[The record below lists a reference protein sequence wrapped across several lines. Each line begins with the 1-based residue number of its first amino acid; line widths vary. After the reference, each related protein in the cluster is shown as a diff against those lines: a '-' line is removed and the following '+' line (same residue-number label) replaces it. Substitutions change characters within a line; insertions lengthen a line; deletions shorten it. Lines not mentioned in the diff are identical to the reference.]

1 MPSFYIPIS
10 GLNADST
17 ALDTIANN
25 LSNMNTTGF
34 KEQTTQF
41 SNLFSQTIGTAGSGD
56 AIQVG
61 SGVQVAANTSDFSGG
76 SISSTGISTD
86 NAINGSGFFVLDGG
100 AGSQLYTRDGNF
112 QTSST
117 GLLQASSGQAVM
129 GYPAVNGVINTSGG
143 LTDIT
148 LPTGQVMQPAATTT
162 FSMTQNLDASAS
174 AGTVVAG
181 QVKVYDSL
189 GKSYEATVTYTAQGG
204 NKWSYNVTLPDTL
217 SATPISAAAA
227 QKNLPVTSSP
237 ASASTVTSPLTPTY
251 VAGTGVQTYT
261 FGSSSGI
268 LGPGET
274 SGTLATVNPNT
285 NLIISGLKADGVT
298 PASTSLPT
306 ISAGETV
313 ATYAAALTTAM
324 ATAGIANVTAT
335 STGNTLVITGPAGSA
350 TPPVS
355 AGTLQQDLGGASVN
369 FDLGSSATVNP
380 STNLQITGLNAAGA
394 TVTTVIPP
402 PTANES
408 VANYLTSIQTALGP
422 VAGGGVAMV
431 GVSVASNAAG
441 QITITGANF
450 TTTGGVAQD
459 EQAQTVSYNFG
470 SNNAALATVDPGTNL
485 TITGPTPA
493 GGTATTTAPTLTAGE
508 TVTQYAAALNASIAA
523 AGIGGVVATVNNG
536 QLNINGTGM
545 TLNGTVM
552 QDPAGSAN
560 QAGTLA
566 FDSNG
571 NLVSPG
577 SNVSGMTF
585 GGLSDGATTMTLNWG
600 LFGANGT
607 ANISQTDAASTT
619 ASTNQNGYPSGQY
632 QSFAV
637 DNSGV
642 VTATYSNGQTNQV
655 GQIAVATVTNE
666 QGLQSVGS
674 TNYTATTASGAAS
687 VGVAGNGGRGTITG
701 SSLEASNVNISAEF
715 SALIVAQRA
724 FEANSKAVTT
734 FDSVTQETINM
745 IH

>member
-1 MPSFYIPIS
+1 MPNFDIPIS

-17 ALDTIANN
+17 ALNTIANN

-41 SNLFSQTIGTAGSGD
+41 SNLFSQTIGTSGSGD
-56 AIQVG
+56 GIQVG

-86 NAINGSGFFVLDGG
+86 NAINGTGFFVLDGG
-100 AGSQLYTRDGNF
+100 NGSQLYTRDGNF

-117 GLLQASSGQAVM
+117 GLLEASSGQAVM
-129 GYPAVNGVINTSGG
+129 GYPAVNGVINSSGG
-143 LTDIT
+143 LTDIN
-148 LPTGQVMQPAATTT
+148 LPTGQVMLPAATTT

-174 AGTVVAG
+174 VGTLVSG

-189 GKSYEATVTYTAQGG
+189 GKSYEATVNYTALGN

-217 SATPISAAAA
+217 SATAISAASSQA
-227 QKNLPVTSSP
+227 NLPVTATP
-237 ASASTVTSPLTPTY
+237 ASASTITSAPQ
-251 VAGTGVQTYT
+251 TGVVNPLGTTTFT

-268 LGPGET
+268 LGPSAT
-274 SGTLATVNPNT
+274 SGTLATINPST
-285 NLIISGLKADGVT
+285 NLIITGLNSSGTSV
-298 PASTSLPT
+298 STSLPT
-306 ISAGETV
+306 VTAGETV
-313 ATYAAALTTAM
+313 AAYATALTSALTSAGIVGVS
-324 ATAGIANVTAT
+324 ATA
-335 STGNTLVITGPAGSA
+335 TGNKLVIAGPGAS
-350 TPPVS
+350 TSV
-355 AGTLQQDLGGASVN
+355 AGTVQQDLAGAAIN
-369 FDLGSSATVNP
+369 YDFGSSATVNP
-380 STNLQITGLNAAGA
+380 STNLQITGLTAAGA
-394 TVTTVIPP
+394 SATTAIAA
-402 PTANES
+402 PTPGMT
-408 VANYLTSIQTALGP
+408 VANYLATVNAQLTAKGI
-422 VAGGGVAMV
+422 V
-431 GVSVASNAAG
+431 GVTATSNSAG
-441 QITITGANF
+441 QISITGANM

-459 EQAQTVSYNFG
+459 EQAQTISYNFG
-470 SNNAALATVDPGTNL
+470 TNNSVVATVDPATNL
-485 TITGPTPA
+485 TITGPTPS

-508 TVTQYAAALNASIAA
+508 TINQYAAALNASIAA
-523 AGIGGVVATVNNG
+523 AGIGGVVATVTNG
-536 QLNINGTGM
+536 QLNINGNGM

-560 QAGTLA
+560 QSGTLA
-566 FDSNG
+566 FNSNG
-571 NLVSPG
+571 TLVSPG
-577 SNVSGMTF
+577 TNVSGMTF
-585 GGLSDGATTMTLNWG
+585 GGLSDGSTTMTLNWG

-619 ASTNQNGYPSGQY
+619 GSTNQNGYPSGQY

-637 DNSGV
+637 DQSGV

-666 QGLQSVGS
+666 QGLESVGS
-674 TNYTATTASGAAS
+674 TNYVATTASGAAS

-724 FEANSKAVTT
+724 FEASSKAVTT
-734 FDSVTQETINM
+734 FDSVTQQAIAM

>member
-1 MPSFYIPIS
+1 MPSFDIPIS

-17 ALDTIANN
+17 ALNTIANN
-25 LSNMNTTGF
+25 LSNMNTTGY

-61 SGVQVAANTSDFSGG
+61 SGVQVAANTSDFSDGT
-76 SISSTGISTD
+76 IASTGISTD
-86 NAINGSGFFVLDGG
+86 NAINGAGFFVLDGG
-100 AGSQLYTRDGNF
+100 SGSQLYTRDGNF
-112 QTSST
+112 QVSSA
-117 GLLQASSGQAVM
+117 GLLEASSGQAVM
-129 GYPAVNGVINTSGG
+129 GYSATKGVINTNGG
-143 LTDIT
+143 LSDIN

-162 FSMTQNLDASAS
+162 FSMTQNLDASAA

-189 GKSYEATVTYTAQGG
+189 GKSYQATVTYTALGG
-204 NKWSYNVTLPDTL
+204 NKWSYNVTLPDQL
-217 SATPISAAAA
+217 SSTPISAASNQTLA
-227 QKNLPVTSSP
+227 VTTSP
-237 ASASTVTSPLTPTY
+237 ASASTLTSPLAGVVNP
-251 VAGTGVQTYT
+251 AGTTTFT
-261 FGSSSGI
+261 FGSSSGL

-285 NLIISGLKADGVT
+285 
-298 PASTSLPT
+298 SLT
-306 ISAGETV
+306 I
-313 ATYAAALTTAM
+313 
-324 ATAGIANVTAT
+324 
-335 STGNTLVITGPAGSA
+335 
-350 TPPVS
+350 
-355 AGTLQQDLGGASVN
+355 Q
-369 FDLGSSATVNP
+369 
-380 STNLQITGLNAAGA
+380 GLNAAGA
-394 TVTTVIPP
+394 TVSTSLPTMSAGETVSAYATALTSALATAGIVGTTATAAGNTLVIAGPATTTVNGTLNQDLAGATVNFDLGANATVDPTTNLQITGQTAAGATVTTAIPAP
-402 PTANES
+402 IAGES
-408 VANYLTSIQTALGP
+408 VANYFASINTALGT
-422 VAGGGVAMV
+422 AGIV
-431 GVSVASNAAG
+431 GVTASSNAAG
-441 QITITGANF
+441 QITINGSNF
-450 TTTGGVAQD
+450 TTSGGVVQY
-459 EQAQTVSYNFG
+459 EQAQTISYNFG
-470 SNNAALATVDPGTNL
+470 SNNASLATVDPGTNL

-493 GGTATTTAPTLTAGE
+493 GGTATTTAPTVTAGE
-508 TVTQYAAALNASIAA
+508 TVAQYAVALNASIAA

-545 TLNGTVM
+545 TLNGNVV

-560 QAGTLA
+560 QSGTLT

-577 SNVSGMTF
+577 SDVAGMTF

-619 ASTNQNGYPSGQY
+619 ASTNQNGYSSGQY
-632 QSFAV
+632 QSFKV
-637 DNSGV
+637 DDSGV
-642 VTATYSNGQTNQV
+642 VTATYSNGQTQQV

-666 QGLQSVGS
+666 QGLEAVGGNNYVS
-674 TNYTATTASGAAS
+674 TAASGAAS

-724 FEANSKAVTT
+724 FEASSKAVTT
-734 FDSVTQETINM
+734 FDSITQETINM